1 MLLRRPLMPRA
12 RSSSASPMIL
22 CAVLV
27 LQGCSAAPDDTR
39 APQGGSPGVN
49 PLGRPRCQAPAGV
62 SGSPA
67 TIEEAVNLLNA
78 LPKPT
83 SVACFVESL
92 DRPLTAFATSSSLS
106 AQPALS
112 HRSPR
117 VFLRLD
123 KLWLSVVVDGES
135 SYLVEFSQA
144 LDTEPLRT
152 IKAELLLP
160 LTEAVPQSLPYERV
174 RFGTGTA
181 CGLCHT
187 GETRADGVSFTDAF
201 ASAALRPRPETRV
214 SIDEK
219 LRLESASCDWQ
230 VEPHRCE
237 LLSSIFDGGTVVEEA
252 FPHAMPTLF

>member
-1 MLLRRPLMPRA
+1 MPQTRL
-12 RSSSASPMIL
+12 ASPVSL
-22 CAVLV
+22 CVLLV
-27 LQGCSAAPDDTR
+27 VQGCSAAADDTR
-39 APQGGSPGVN
+39 SPEDRAPGVN

-62 SGSPA
+62 SGSPE
-67 TIEEAVNLLNA
+67 TIEAAVSLLNA

-92 DRPLTAFATSSSLS
+92 DRPLTAFATSSSFS

-112 HRSPR
+112 GRSPR

-144 LDTEPLRT
+144 LDTDPLRT

-174 RFGTGTA
+174 RFGSGTA

-187 GETRADGVSFTDAF
+187 GETRADDISFTDAF
-201 ASAALRPRPETRV
+201 ASAAFRPRPETRV
-214 SIDEK
+214 GIDEN
-219 LRLESASCDWQ
+219 LRIESDNCDWR

-252 FPHAMPTLF
+252 FPHAMPTFF